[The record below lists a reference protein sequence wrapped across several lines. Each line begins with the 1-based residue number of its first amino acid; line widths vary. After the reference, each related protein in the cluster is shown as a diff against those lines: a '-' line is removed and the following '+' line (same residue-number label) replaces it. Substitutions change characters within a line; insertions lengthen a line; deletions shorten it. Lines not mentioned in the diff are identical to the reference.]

1 LTLAADSVIL
11 NLLEVRNPIK
21 TKKHMKKFLI
31 NYIPA
36 VHEGQVNGDNKAYFY
51 RVEIDEQFAN
61 RSEGDK
67 SAGLSAKDTE
77 SGLWKRF
84 RFDGIQ
90 SAVAI

>member
-1 LTLAADSVIL
+1 
-11 NLLEVRNPIK
+11 
-21 TKKHMKKFLI
+21 MKKFLI

-36 VHEGQVNGDNKAYFY
+36 VHEGQVNSDNKAYFY

-61 RSEGDK
+61 RSENDK
-67 SAGLSAKDTE
+67 SAGLAATDTE

>member
-1 LTLAADSVIL
+1 
-11 NLLEVRNPIK
+11 
-21 TKKHMKKFLI
+21 MKKFLI

-36 VHEGQVNGDNKAYFY
+36 VHEGQVNSDNKAYFY

-61 RSEGDK
+61 RSEKDK
-67 SAGLSAKDTE
+67 AAGLAAKDE
-77 SGLWKRF
+77 GGLWNRF